1 MYKATLLGLSII
13 FLLFTFLNSFAK
25 GDLSRQKAIE
35 VEINLKGKT
44 GKFHF
49 YEPSTLKFETGK
61 LYKLKLTNLSDSKH
75 YFTSEKF
82 SNSIFTRKIQI
93 NKNNEKIAEV
103 KGIIKEIEVFPNNI
117 VEWWFVPIKTGEF
130 KDLFCKIEDKK
141 TGQTHEQMGMRGK
154 IIIE

>member
-44 GKFHF
+44 GKVHF
-49 YEPSTLKFETGK
+49 YEPATLKFETGK
-61 LYKLKLTNLSDSKH
+61 LYKLKLINLSDSKH

-141 TGQTHEQMGMRGK
+141 TRQTHKQMGMRGT

>member
-1 MYKATLLGLSII
+1 M
-13 FLLFTFLNSFAK
+13 
-25 GDLSRQKAIE
+25 
-35 VEINLKGKT
+35 
-44 GKFHF
+44 
-49 YEPSTLKFETGK
+49 
-61 LYKLKLTNLSDSKH
+61 SDSKH

-141 TGQTHEQMGMRGK
+141 TQLTHKQMGMRGT

>member
-1 MYKATLLGLSII
+1 MYKATLLGLSAI
-13 FLLFTFLNSFAK
+13 FLLFTFHNSFAK

-44 GKFHF
+44 GKVHF
-49 YEPSTLKFETGK
+49 YEPAVLKFETGK
-61 LYKLKLTNLSDSKH
+61 LYKLKLINLSDSKH

-141 TGQTHEQMGMRGK
+141 TRQTHKQMGMRGT

>member
-1 MYKATLLGLSII
+1 MYKATLLGLSVI
-13 FLLFTFLNSFAK
+13 FLLFTFHNSFAK

-61 LYKLKLTNLSDSKH
+61 LYKLKLINLSDSKH

-130 KDLFCKIEDKK
+130 KDLFCKVEDKK
-141 TGQTHEQMGMRGK
+141 TRKTHEQMGMRGT